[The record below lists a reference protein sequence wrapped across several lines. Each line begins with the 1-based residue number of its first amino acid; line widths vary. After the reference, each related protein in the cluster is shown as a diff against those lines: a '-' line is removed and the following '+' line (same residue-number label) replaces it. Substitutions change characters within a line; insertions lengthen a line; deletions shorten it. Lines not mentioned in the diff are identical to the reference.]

1 MPATAEEEVVARFPV
16 LAKVLDGAEG
26 PIREAVFLRLRGPVP
41 TAEQLSRRLIEL
53 KTPVSAST
61 IRTYR
66 RDLAAREER
75 P

>member
-1 MPATAEEEVVARFPV
+1 MARTDEEAAVARFPV
-16 LAKVLDGAEG
+16 LAKVLEGAEG
-26 PIREAVFLRLRGPVP
+26 EIRDAVFLRLRGPVP

-53 KTPVSAST
+53 GSPVSAST

-66 RDLAAREER
+66 RDLAEREEK